1 MITRNNKFSS
11 VANVLMDTTYFGRNF
26 GVMVFKNSLDG
37 KILLTKFVKKETIKD
52 YESGIYEIVS
62 RGISVQAIIC
72 DGFRGVINTF
82 PEIPVQI
89 CQFHQIK
96 TITKYLTK
104 KPKLLAAIEL
114 RELTLKLTKCKEED
128 FTNLLEKWYNKWKT
142 VLDERTKNIETGK
155 TFYTHKK
162 LRSAYRSLCNNINH
176 LFVFEYYPELC
187 IPNTTNAIDGQFS
200 DLKNKLR
207 NHNGLNIERKK
218 RLINEYFKA

>member
-72 DGFRGVINTF
+72 DGFIGVINTF

-104 KPKLLAAIEL
+104 KPKLLSAIEL

-128 FTNLLEKWYNKWKT
+128 FTNLLT
-142 VLDERTKNIETGK
+142 
-155 TFYTHKK
+155 
-162 LRSAYRSLCNNINH
+162 
-176 LFVFEYYPELC
+176 
-187 IPNTTNAIDGQFS
+187 
-200 DLKNKLR
+200 
-207 NHNGLNIERKK
+207 
-218 RLINEYFKA
+218 